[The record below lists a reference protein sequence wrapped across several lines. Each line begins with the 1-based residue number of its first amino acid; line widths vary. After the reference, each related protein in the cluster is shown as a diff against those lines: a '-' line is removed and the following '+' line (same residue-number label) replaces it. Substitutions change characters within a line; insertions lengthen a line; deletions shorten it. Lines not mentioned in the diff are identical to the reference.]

1 MERRFT
7 AERPHQLWVADTTY
21 VRTIVG
27 ICYAAFI
34 TDAYSRRIVGWA
46 VSASLHTAGLLLLAL
61 EHELV
66 ATGVSRGREGLIHHS
81 DRGAQHVS
89 LAYSDALVTAGVSAT
104 VGAVGDSYE
113 NAMAETVNG
122 PYKSR
127 AHSLP
132 AALGV
137 R

>member
-1 MERRFT
+1 M
-7 AERPHQLWVADTTY
+7 
-21 VRTIVG
+21 
-27 ICYAAFI
+27 
-34 TDAYSRRIVGWA
+34 GWA

-66 ATGVSRGREGLIHHS
+66 ATGVSRARAGLIHHS
-81 DRGAQHVS
+81 DRGAQYVS

-104 VGAVGDSYE
+104 VGTVGDSYE